1 MLSADQ
7 LQKKWKQR
15 ALLFPIEPAMTF
27 TEAGL
32 VLGAGTVLAACR
44 TDRRGRATFAIDSGE
59 KRI

>member
-7 LQKKWKQR
+7 LQKKWEQR
-15 ALLFPIEPAMTF
+15 ALLFPFDPAMTF